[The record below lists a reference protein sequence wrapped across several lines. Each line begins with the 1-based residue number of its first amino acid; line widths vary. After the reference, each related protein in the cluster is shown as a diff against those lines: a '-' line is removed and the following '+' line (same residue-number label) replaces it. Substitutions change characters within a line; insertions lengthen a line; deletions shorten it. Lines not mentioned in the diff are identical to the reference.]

1 MPRTGLK
8 LQTNLKVQFNT
19 IMKFNNSET
28 WSETIVCPSKS
39 RVTKKP
45 SNIFF
50 TWSTQLK
57 YRINQI
63 HGKKKKAPLY
73 AKTHIYHFENQKKKK
88 IKKIDVGKEDLLSLG
103 PWKST

>member
-39 RVTKKP
+39 RVTKK
-45 SNIFF
+45 
-50 TWSTQLK
+50 Q
-57 YRINQI
+57 NQPNSW
-63 HGKKKKAPLY
+63 KKKKSPLY

-88 IKKIDVGKEDLLSLG
+88 
-103 PWKST
+103 